1 MDHRLI
7 FYLALIMR
15 TSWYRISYFFSMNQR
30 NNHIAAFVSAFILV
44 VSGCVEPYQPPAIQ
58 LDVDILVIDG
68 FLNSE
73 DGSAIIRLTHANAL
87 SDKNMIQPELNA
99 SVSIQDD
106 MGNTY
111 ALIEQDTGT
120 YALTG
125 LNINPT
131 AKYMLSVR
139 TANEAEYASD
149 FVNIISSPPIDSI
162 TWTGKDDGVYVLVN
176 THDDTGNT
184 RYYRWDYV
192 ETWKYH
198 AAVSSDWKLVGKV
211 PVYRTD
217 DERIYTCWRTL
228 PSTKISITT
237 SVRLAEDIV
246 SQYPIAFVPKGS
258 TKITDEYSIL
268 VKQRAVSKAE
278 YDFLEQL
285 QKTTESLGGL
295 FDPQP
300 SQVIGNV
307 HSLSDPSATV
317 LGYFSAGATTEE
329 RLFIDYYNLPDPLKK
344 LTSPVGCEVD
354 SISNSDLQ
362 NFSGY
367 EVLAGAIYSGP
378 FIVGYTVSSTACADC
393 RFQGGVTTK
402 PAFWP

>member
-1 MDHRLI
+1 MDHQLI
-7 FYLALIMR
+7 LYAALIVR
-15 TSWYRISYFFSMNQR
+15 TSSYPISNFFSLNR
-30 NNHIAAFVSAFILV
+30 FNSHIALFVSALIFLV
-44 VSGCVEPYQPPAIQ
+44 TACVEPYQPPAIT

-73 DGSAIIRLTHANAL
+73 DSAAIVRITHANAL
-87 SDKNMIQPELNA
+87 SDRSDIQPELNA

-120 YALTG
+120 YSLTG
-125 LNINPT
+125 MNIDP
-131 AKYMLSVR
+131 AGKYRLSVR
-139 TANEAEYASD
+139 TVNEAEYASD
-149 FVNIISSPPIDSI
+149 FVEIISSPPIDSI
-162 TWTGKDDGVYVLVN
+162 TWLGKDDGVYVYIN

-198 AAVSSDWKLVGKV
+198 APVSSDWKLVGKV

-217 DERIYTCWRTL
+217 DERIYVCWNTV

-237 SVRLAEDIV
+237 SVRLAEDVV
-246 SQYPIAFVPKGS
+246 SQHPIAFVPKGS
-258 TKITDEYSIL
+258 SKISDEYSIL

-300 SQVIGNV
+300 SQVIGNI
-307 HSLSDPSATV
+307 HSLRDPSATV

-329 RLFIDYYNLPDPLKK
+329 RLFVDYSDLPDPLKK
-344 LTSPVGCEVD
+344 IVSPVGCAVD
-354 SISNSDLQ
+354 SISVSDLQ

-367 EVLAGAIYSGP
+367 EVLASAIYSGP
-378 FIVGYTVSSTACADC
+378 FIVGYTVSSSVCADC
-393 RFQGGVTTK
+393 RSQGGVTTK
-402 PAFWP
+402 PPFWP